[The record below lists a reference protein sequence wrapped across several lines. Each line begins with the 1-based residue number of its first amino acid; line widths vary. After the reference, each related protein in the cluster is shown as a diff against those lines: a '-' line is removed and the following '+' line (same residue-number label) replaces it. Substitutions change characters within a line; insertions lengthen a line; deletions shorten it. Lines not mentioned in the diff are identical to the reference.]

1 MKYLIAI
8 DSFKGSLT
16 SNELNQ
22 SVASGIKEIDPTAEI
37 VSFAVADGGEGTAA
51 AFYQNGL
58 GEKKSVAAR
67 NLYLSEIEADFVL
80 LNQDTAVLE
89 VAEAAGIQFLS
100 DEKPETA
107 ATSYGIG
114 VMLENIITE
123 YPKVKRLI
131 IGLGGSGIND
141 AGIGMLQALGV
152 QFKKSNGAEITL
164 GTSEIKAI
172 SRIDDTN
179 LIPEIKEKEIILLS
193 DVKNPL
199 TGPTGATMIFGKQK
213 GITDLESLDQ
223 SLAHYGEKL
232 KEKFNVDYT
241 ALPSTGAAGGIGI
254 SFLYFLNARFTSGA
268 EYITERLG
276 LEDRMTE
283 VDLVITGEG
292 KMDRQSAFGK
302 LPTIIAHLAK
312 KQDKK
317 VFAIVGDATEVT
329 AENYAAG
336 IDLVLSLPRGPLSLK
351 ASMENADHLA
361 EEVGRDIG
369 RMVRLFGC

>member
-22 SVASGIKEIDPTAEI
+22 SVASGIKETDPTAEI
-37 VSFAVADGGEGTAA
+37 IAFAVADGGEGTAA

-58 GEKKSVAAR
+58 GEKKSVATK
-67 NLYLSEIEADFVL
+67 NLYSSEIAAEFVL

-89 VAEAAGIQFLS
+89 VAEAAGIHFLS
-100 DEKPETA
+100 DEQPETA
-107 ATSYGIG
+107 ATSYGVGI
-114 VMLENIITE
+114 MLKNIVTE
-123 YPKVKRLI
+123 YPQVKRMI

-152 QFKKSNGAEITL
+152 QFKKSDGAEIAL
-164 GTSEIKAI
+164 GTREIKVI

-213 GITDLESLDQ
+213 GISDLEGLDQ

-254 SFLYFLNARFTSGA
+254 SFLYFLNAHFTSGA
-268 EYITERLG
+268 EYIIEMLG
-276 LEDRMTE
+276 LEGKMAE

-317 VFAIVGDATEVT
+317 VLAIVGDGSEVAT
-329 AENYAAG
+329 ENYAAG
-336 IDLVLSLPRGPLSLK
+336 IDLLLTLPRGPLSLK
-351 ASMENADHLA
+351 ESMENAEYLA

-369 RMVRLFGC
+369 RMVRLFG